1 MGIQLAHNSAECPP
15 PLVKETACLLQ
26 VHQVSGPW
34 QYMWHSSVEMR
45 QDQEAGRHTNADAMI
60 DSVPNSQTSP
70 SRHAKPI
77 WPVQAEDVA
86 RLSICLDPLVPRDVM

>member
-1 MGIQLAHNSAECPP
+1 
-15 PLVKETACLLQ
+15 
-26 VHQVSGPW
+26 
-34 QYMWHSSVEMR
+34 MR